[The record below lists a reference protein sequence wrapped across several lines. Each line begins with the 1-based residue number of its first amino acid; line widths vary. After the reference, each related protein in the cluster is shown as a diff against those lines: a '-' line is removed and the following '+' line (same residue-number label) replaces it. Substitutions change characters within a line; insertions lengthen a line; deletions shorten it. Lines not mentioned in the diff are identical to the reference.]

1 MNTFKR
7 VVSGAVLSAVAM
19 MSVGSVIPQANKN
32 FVALEA
38 NAASSVNNPIIWSDV
53 PDDDVIR
60 VGDTYYM
67 VSTTMYFSPG
77 APIMK
82 SKDLAN
88 WEICNYVFDTYANG
102 DVQNLKNGKH
112 DYAHGQWAT
121 SLRYNKKNGKY
132 YAFFGSYGSGK
143 SYICSTDDIENG
155 EWSRV
160 ELNGMYHDAS
170 ILFDDDGRNYLVSGA
185 GGTCSIKEFNSDMTG
200 WKQGGMEK
208 QLFKTNFNNLA
219 GEGWHIQKINGYYYI
234 FGIAWPSGHGRLEFV
249 YRSKSRNGNW
259 ESKTILDSG
268 LGTYGSGCAQ
278 GGIVDTPDGKWYGLL
293 FQDHGAVG
301 RIPVLVPVTWQNDWP
316 MMGVNGKAP
325 LTLDLGTS
333 KGSDLAGD
341 DSFDYKSNDLALEWS
356 WNHNPDNTAW
366 SVTEREGWLRLKN
379 KSIASHLL
387 NARNTLTMRTEGP
400 ACSSYIKLDTKNMKP
415 GDYAGLSAFQL
426 KYGCIGVHVND
437 DGSKKIYMSVNSG
450 SDVATTSNKIVA
462 EQNLS
467 GDVVYV
473 KVDFKFANVNS
484 DGSSSNNIDKAN
496 FYYSYDGQNW
506 TKLGQ
511 ELSMSYDLKLF
522 TGYRSGIYSYA
533 TKTTGGYADIDFF
546 EYDRQSWNGCNG
558 SKVLSGSAHVVEPD
572 ENGYFFHNTFENGTD
587 SWSGRGSASVEKS
600 SMSKYE
606 GSNALYCSGRESAWN
621 GASRTLS
628 SAAFKAGQEY
638 SFNVDVMYDEGTSDS
653 ELFYLTLQYDAAD
666 GTTTYDKIAKGTA
679 AKGKWL
685 QLANT
690 NYKLPEGS
698 SNYYFYVETEESTT
712 SFYVDEAIGA
722 VAGTEIDGP
731 AAPVVTTTTTEPAEV
746 TTTTTKPVNV
756 KYGDVN
762 LDGSVSVADAVA
774 ILQYL
779 GNKDK
784 YSLSAEAK
792 ANADVY
798 NNGDGITAYDAL
810 TIQKYDAGLVT
821 KLPASYIAGSGGGS
835 TAPQAT
841 TTTGKATT
849 TTASTTTT
857 VTTTT
862 TVPAINAQNESFE
875 SGAGSWE
882 GRGGAVVAS
891 ENNHYYSGNNSV
903 KVSGRSSSWNG
914 ISYTLGSDFKAGGT
928 YSFSAAVMQPTDT
941 AQEMKLQLQYKDS
954 SGEANYA
961 NIAKASVEGKKWTK
975 LENTSYTIP
984 EDATDLVFYIES
996 TEGTFNFYV
1005 DDVQF
1010 AAEGTP
1016 SKVTTGGGTVGEIKV
1031 SNFNYSSNLQYK
1043 SNDDYLRNNCPEA
1056 GKVTKEYYN
1065 GINGNKALNVYT
1077 PYGYDPSKKYNVFY
1091 LMHGGG
1097 ENENTIFGKDVKM
1110 NQILDWMIKNG
1121 EIEPMIVVTPT
1132 FNGCPSNDGN
1142 MGAGTVWN
1150 EMRQSIIPF
1159 IEGKYST
1166 YANGDTSIDSL
1177 KASRYHRAYG
1187 GFSMGGGSTWNM
1199 FNNNLD
1205 ICAYYMPL
1213 SGHCWG
1219 GLTAIQNAIDKSG
1232 LSQREYFV
1240 LAATGDK
1247 DLAYNNMVGLINPM
1261 KQDTK
1266 HFTYT
1271 SDFSE
1276 GNFYFLV
1283 ANSNDGIEKTHWW
1296 GYVRW
1301 YIYDALPYFF
1311 HEHQD

>member
-249 YRSKSRNGNW
+249 YRSKSLNGNW

-366 SVTEREGWLRLKN
+366 SVIEREGWLRLKN

-606 GSNALYCSGRESAWN
+606 GSNSLYCSGRESAWN
-621 GASRTLS
+621 GATRSLS

-638 SFNVDVMYDEGTSDS
+638 SFSADVMYNEGSSDS
-653 ELFYLTLQYDAAD
+653 TLFYLTLQYEDTT
-666 GTTTYDKIAKGTA
+666 GTVAYDKIAKGTA
-679 AKGKWL
+679 TKGKWL
-685 QLANT
+685 QLANK

-698 SNYYFYVETEESTT
+698 NYQFYIETDEGTDG
-712 SFYVDEAIGA
+712 FYVDEAIGA

-731 AAPVVTTTTTEPAEV
+731 AAPVVTTTTTEPPKV

-821 KLPASYIAGSGGGS
+821 KLPASYSAGGGGGS

-903 KVSGRSSSWNG
+903 KVSGRSSAWNG
-914 ISYTLGSDFKAGGT
+914 ISYELGSDFKAGGT
-928 YSFSAAVMQPTDT
+928 YSFSAAVMQPSAS
-941 AQEMKLQLQYKDS
+941 AQEMKLQLQYKDA
-954 SGEANYA
+954 SGEVNYA
-961 NIAKASVEGKKWTK
+961 NIAKATAESQKWTK
-975 LENTSYTIP
+975 LENTAYTIP
-984 EDATDLVFYIES
+984 DDATELVFYIES
-996 TEGTFNFYV
+996 TEGTFSFYV

-1031 SNFNYSSNLQYK
+1031 STFDYSPNLQYK
-1043 SNDDYLRNNCPEA
+1043 AAPDSYFRQPANH
-1056 GKVTKEYYN
+1056 GTVVKENYN
-1065 GINGNKALNVYT
+1065 GINGNKNMYVYL
-1077 PYGYDPSKKYNVFY
+1077 PYGYDKSKKYNVFY

-1097 ENENTIFGKDVKM
+1097 ESEETYFNDDAINIDIM
-1110 NQILDWMIKNG
+1110 LDNMIANG
-1121 EIEPMIVVTPT
+1121 DIEPMIVVTPT
-1132 FNGCPSNDGN
+1132 FNKAPSADG
-1142 MGAGTVWN
+1142 VWE
-1150 EMRQSIIPF
+1150 EMRKSIIPYV
-1159 IEGKYST
+1159 EGKYST
-1166 YANGDTSIDSL
+1166 YANGNTSVDGL
-1177 KASRYHRAYG
+1177 RASRYHRAYG
-1187 GFSMGGGSTWNM
+1187 GFSMGGGSTWAN

-1205 ICAYYMPL
+1205 IIAYFMPL
-1213 SGHCWG
+1213 SGHCWDG
-1219 GLTAIQNAIDKSG
+1219 AGKVLGSARNSG
-1232 LSQREYFV
+1232 FKQDEYFV
-1240 LAATGDK
+1240 LAATGTK
-1247 DLAYNNMVGLINPM
+1247 DLAYDNMVPMINEL
-1261 KQDTK
+1261 KKNTDV
-1266 HFTYT
+1266 FTYT
-1271 SDFSE
+1271 SDFSQ
-1276 GNFYFLV
+1276 GNLYFLEAPGNV
-1283 ANSNDGIEKTHWW
+1283 HWW
-1296 GYVRW
+1296 PQVRH
-1301 YIYDALPYFF
+1301 YIYDGLPYFF